1 MKKMLNTSMI
11 YFILAIVA
19 GVFYREFTKFH
30 GFSGK
35 TTLGFVHVHLFA
47 FGMLLFLILSL
58 FCLQDH
64 SLLKSK
70 TFRRFFVLYNIALP
84 FMACMMAA
92 RGITQVCN
100 ISLTRAGNG
109 MLSGF
114 AGISHILITISLGML
129 FAALKKI
136 PASEQTTA

>member
-58 FCLQDH
+58 FCLQER

-84 FMACMMAA
+84 FMACMMVA

-100 ISLTRAGNG
+100 IPLTRAGNG

-136 PASEQTTA
+136 SASEQKTA